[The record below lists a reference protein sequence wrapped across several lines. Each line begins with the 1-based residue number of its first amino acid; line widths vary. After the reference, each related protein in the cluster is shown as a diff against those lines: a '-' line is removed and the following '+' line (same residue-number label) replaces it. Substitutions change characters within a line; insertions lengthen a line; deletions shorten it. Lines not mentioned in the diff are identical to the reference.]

1 MLEMIHQI
9 QIGKRSIR
17 NLLIIYIDK
26 TTCTLFFCFFRILLA
41 YGDKGEIVL
50 RGKGSGGLSEMKRKL
65 HDNQIYVGVVR
76 VRAVDEYGS
85 HRAKFVYINYVGAN
99 VPTLRAARA
108 STQRSDFERFFHGYH
123 IQIYANTLEEISEDT
138 IIDLL
143 QACAGAHKPQ
153 AYEFS

>member
-1 MLEMIHQI
+1 MAAL
-9 QIGKRSIR
+9 KRSVDLSGEDFQEAWQDVR
-17 NLLIIYIDK
+17 ND
-26 TTCTLFFCFFRILLA
+26 TSNTNWILLA

>member
-1 MLEMIHQI
+1 MAAL
-9 QIGKRSIR
+9 KRTIDLSGEDLQEAWQDVR
-17 NLLIIYIDK
+17 NDASNTNWVLL
-26 TTCTLFFCFFRILLA
+26 T

-50 RGKGSGGLSEMKRKL
+50 RGKGSGGLNEMKRKL

-123 IQIYANTLEEISEDT
+123 IQIYANTLEELSEEH